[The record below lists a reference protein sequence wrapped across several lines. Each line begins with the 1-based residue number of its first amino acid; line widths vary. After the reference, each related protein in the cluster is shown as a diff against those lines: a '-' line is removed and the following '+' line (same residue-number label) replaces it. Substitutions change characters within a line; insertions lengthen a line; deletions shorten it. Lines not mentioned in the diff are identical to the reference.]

1 MPQFLKYTMAN
12 ARELAEQFD
21 IEYSASEQS
30 KKSVKILK
38 DDGTPTPASR
48 MPMGGPTLQKKAALK
63 AATNLLDDDDG
74 PQKKSDPF
82 KDLTNDSE
90 DGYEFA
96 AQRKARYVKSY
107 TQNEQ
112 VLTNFDQYGSVVS
125 DS

>member
-38 DDGTPTPASR
+38 DDGTPTPASG

-74 PQKKSDPF
+74 P
-82 KDLTNDSE
+82 
-90 DGYEFA
+90 
-96 AQRKARYVKSY
+96 
-107 TQNEQ
+107 
-112 VLTNFDQYGSVVS
+112 
-125 DS
+125 